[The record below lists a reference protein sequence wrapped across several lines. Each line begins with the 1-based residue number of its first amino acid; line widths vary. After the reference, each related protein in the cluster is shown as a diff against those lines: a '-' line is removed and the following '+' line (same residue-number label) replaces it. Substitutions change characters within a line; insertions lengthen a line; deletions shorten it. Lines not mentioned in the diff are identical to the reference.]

1 MGDSSVGKSSI
12 CQSFLKLDYLDGCLV
27 NMLPERIE
35 KKISLNNGKEAKL
48 ILIDTAGQERFRS
61 IAMNTARSV
70 HGIIIVFDI
79 TSIDSFKNLYG
90 WLENILDRCGKDANI
105 VLFWNKVDMVD
116 RRIVSEEEI
125 ETFLKKENLVYF
137 EISARNNIGVDEG
150 ISYLANKIYN
160 KRIES

>member
-1 MGDSSVGKSSI
+1 MGDSSFGKSSI

-35 KKISLNNGKEAKL
+35 KKISLNNGKEVKL

-105 VLFWNKVDMVD
+105 VLFGNKVDMVG

>member
-1 MGDSSVGKSSI
+1 
-12 CQSFLKLDYLDGCLV
+12 
-27 NMLPERIE
+27 
-35 KKISLNNGKEAKL
+35 
-48 ILIDTAGQERFRS
+48 
-61 IAMNTARSV
+61 
-70 HGIIIVFDI
+70 
-79 TSIDSFKNLYG
+79 
-90 WLENILDRCGKDANI
+90 
-105 VLFWNKVDMVD
+105 MVD